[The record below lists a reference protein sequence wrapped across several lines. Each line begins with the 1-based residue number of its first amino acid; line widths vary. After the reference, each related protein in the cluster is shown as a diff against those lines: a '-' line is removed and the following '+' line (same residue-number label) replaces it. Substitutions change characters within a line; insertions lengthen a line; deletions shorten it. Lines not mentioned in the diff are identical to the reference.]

1 MMEGDLLVEAVIFED
16 RAKLHKEGLNLTIL
30 SLELSELLVE
40 IVDLPNLRF
49 FEKIFKVKLPIGGNH
64 GHINVIF
71 PQVSQNLH
79 DLILDLVLVSVD
91 LRRLFEFGDSLEDK
105 FSFLAQVLCEGSW
118 IPFVV
123 LEETT
128 IDIKLG
134 IELTL

>member
-1 MMEGDLLVEAVIFED
+1 MMEGDLLVEVVIFED

-30 SLELSELLVE
+30 SLELSELLIE
-40 IVDLPNLRF
+40 IVDLPNLRI
-49 FEKIFKVKLPIGGNH
+49 FEKILEVKLPIGGNH

-71 PQVSQNLH
+71 PQVGQNLH
-79 DLILDLVLVSVD
+79 DFILDLVLVSVN

-118 IPFVV
+118 IAFIV

-128 IDIKLG
+128 IDIKLSF
-134 IELTL
+134 ELTL

>member
-49 FEKIFKVKLPIGGNH
+49 FEKIFKVELPIGGNH

-71 PQVSQNLH
+71 PQVGKNLH

-105 FSFLAQVLCEGSW
+105 FGFLAQVLCEGSW
-118 IPFVV
+118 IPLVV
-123 LEETT
+123 FEKTT

-134 IELTL
+134 FELTL

>member
-49 FEKIFKVKLPIGGNH
+49 FEKILKVELPIGGNH
-64 GHINVIF
+64 GDINVIF
-71 PQVSQNLH
+71 PQVGQNLH
-79 DLILDLVLVSVD
+79 DLIFDLVLVSVD

-118 IPFVV
+118 IPLVV
-123 LEETT
+123 LEKTT

-134 IELTL
+134 FELTL